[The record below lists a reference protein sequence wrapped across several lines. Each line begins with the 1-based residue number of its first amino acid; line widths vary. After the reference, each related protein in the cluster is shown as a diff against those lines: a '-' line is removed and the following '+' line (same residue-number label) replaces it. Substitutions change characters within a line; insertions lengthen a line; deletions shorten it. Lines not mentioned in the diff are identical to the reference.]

1 METMKKKLLALVLS
15 FCMALSFVTSAAM
28 AGTTSSGDWVS
39 DAEILTA
46 LEEQLIPFCTAYG
59 VRFN

>member
-1 METMKKKLLALVLS
+1 MKKKLLALVLS
-15 FCMALSFVTSAAM
+15 FCMALSLVTSAAM

-46 LEEQLIPFCTAYG
+46 LEEQLIPFCTASA
-59 VRFN
+59 